1 MKPFRDEVVI
11 STKFGISFS
20 KYTHGDIIPDARPEK
35 IHQSVEGSLK
45 RLQTETIDLYFQ
57 HRIDPKVE
65 PEVVAEVMGELIKE
79 GKIRHWGVSVA
90 PEDYIRRAHKV
101 TPISAVQDRYSM
113 MARGIEK
120 LFPTLEELGIGR
132 PSTYAPTIST
142 IIARRYVAKEGRNL
156 YLTEL
161 GEVVNHIMKQAFPSI
176 VESDFTANVESL
188 LDKVEEG
195 VVNWKTVVSNFYPDL
210 EAAVEKAEKELEQV
224 KIEDEVTDVICEQC
238 GRNMVVKYGPHG
250 KFLACPGFPDCRNTK
265 PYLEKIGVPC
275 PICGKDVVIRKT
287 KKGRRY
293 YGCEDNPECEFMSWQ
308 KPSTKKCP
316 RCGAYML
323 EKGNKLVCS
332 DEQCGYVENIE
343 NTKEN

>member
-20 KYTHGDIIPDARPEK
+20 EYTHGDIIPDARPEK

-120 LFPTLEELGIGR
+120 LFPTLEELGIGF
-132 PSTYAPTIST
+132 
-142 IIARRYVAKEGRNL
+142 VAYSPL
-156 YLTEL
+156 
-161 GEVVNHIMKQAFPSI
+161 
-176 VESDFTANVESL
+176 ANGL
-188 LDKVEEG
+188 L
-195 VVNWKTVVSNFYPDL
+195 S
-210 EAAVEKAEKELEQV
+210 
-224 KIEDEVTDVICEQC
+224 
-238 GRNMVVKYGPHG
+238 
-250 KFLACPGFPDCRNTK
+250 
-265 PYLEKIGVPC
+265 
-275 PICGKDVVIRKT
+275 
-287 KKGRRY
+287 
-293 YGCEDNPECEFMSWQ
+293 
-308 KPSTKKCP
+308 
-316 RCGAYML
+316 GAY
-323 EKGNKLVCS
+323 EKPRIRTSKLWSITAPVCRS
-332 DEQCGYVENIE
+332 SRR
-343 NTKEN
+343 KP